1 MYILDTKQ
9 LKWTFEESQGC
20 PGNAASIVT
29 GKNKQTH
36 RVSNATSIQVH
47 TEQFWNHTA

>member
-1 MYILDTKQ
+1 MYILDIKQ

-29 GKNKQTH
+29 GKKKQNTH
-36 RVSNATSIQVH
+36 TQGI
-47 TEQFWNHTA
+47 

>member
-1 MYILDTKQ
+1 MYILDTDQ

-29 GKNKQTH
+29 EKK
-36 RVSNATSIQVH
+36 
-47 TEQFWNHTA
+47 